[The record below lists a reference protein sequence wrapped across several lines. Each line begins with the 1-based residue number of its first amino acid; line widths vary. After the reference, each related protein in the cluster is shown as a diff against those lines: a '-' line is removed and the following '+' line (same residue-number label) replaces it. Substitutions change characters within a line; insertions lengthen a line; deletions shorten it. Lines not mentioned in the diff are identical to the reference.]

1 LFDILKSLTKILQG
15 DTQTATK
22 ATVFGEAVVIY
33 HKYGNHITRQ
43 KSTAGM
49 VEGRD
54 PNPLHRA

>member
-1 LFDILKSLTKILQG
+1 LFDILKSLTKILQD

-49 VEGRD
+49 VEGAGSE
-54 PNPLHRA
+54 PTAQA